1 MKPIKHGLL
10 AALLAVTSGN
20 AFAEKTEYTIDPTH
34 TMIIASWNHMGFS
47 NPMAN
52 FADATGKLVYDSA
65 NPAASTVRVEIPMQS
80 LQSFVPA
87 LDTEL
92 KGKDYF
98 DVAQFPKA
106 VFTST
111 QVKALGENRLQ
122 VQGNLQLRGVT
133 RPVTLNV
140 VLNGQGEHPMKKVPA
155 IGFDAVGSFKRS
167 DFGIDKFVPVVGDEI
182 QLRITVEAH
191 ADKP

>member
-1 MKPIKHGLL
+1 MKLIKHTVL
-10 AALLAVTSGN
+10 AALLAVASGN
-20 AFAEKTEYTIDPTH
+20 ALAQKTEYNIDPTH
-34 TMIIASWNHMGFS
+34 TMIIASWDHMGFS

-65 NPAASTVRVEIPMQS
+65 NPAASTVHVEIPMQS
-80 LQSFVPA
+80 LTSFVPA

-98 DVAQFPKA
+98 DVAQYPKA
-106 VFTST
+106 VFIST

-122 VQGNLQLRGVT
+122 VQGNLQLRGVS

-155 IGFDAVGSFKRS
+155 IGFDATTHFKRS
-167 DFGIDKFVPVVGDEI
+167 DFGIDKLVPVIGDEI

-191 ADKP
+191 ADKK

>member
-1 MKPIKHGLL
+1 MKPIKHSLF
-10 AALLAVTSGN
+10 AALLAVASGN
-20 AFAEKTEYTIDPTH
+20 AFAEKTEYNIDPTH

-52 FADATGKLVYDSA
+52 FADASGKLVYDSA